1 MQWLRKGLLVWALG
15 ISLSTAND
23 QNSKYLIQKK
33 QELIETL
40 EQNTTSPSNWETHKE
55 SLEEESLKAIHT
67 DTITNLNSTP
77 FATSGRTRMISPTLG
92 NILGYG
98 QAETIMRE
106 QNFYPSPLEFQATQ
120 RYDLYKTLSYPLIY
134 PELKENFPTSRE
146 DFINKPEFEKYKNEK
161 ADHMLVVTKVWEGRN
176 ALAYYENGILK
187 MATHVSIWLPY
198 RKTITGAYDLS
209 HDMIFRRSRKFDN
222 AAIPYA
228 LHITEGFFLHQWW
241 SDGQPRSHWCIR
253 VPGLYQKWLYEHLP
267 KQKKADENADF
278 QPARIILDHLYD

>member
-23 QNSKYLIQKK
+23 QNSQYLIQKK

-55 SLEEESLKAIHT
+55 SLEDESLKAIHT
-67 DTITNLNSTP
+67 DTIANLNSTP

-120 RYDLYKTLSYPLIY
+120 RYDLYETLSYPLIY
-134 PELKENFPTSRE
+134 PELKRKSWSYACCHKGLRREKCSCLLWKWDSKNGNSCLYLTS
-146 DFINKPEFEKYKNEK
+146 
-161 ADHMLVVTKVWEGRN
+161 
-176 ALAYYENGILK
+176 
-187 MATHVSIWLPY
+187 
-198 RKTITGAYDLS
+198 LS
-209 HDMIFRRSRKFDN
+209 QNNHRS
-222 AAIPYA
+222 
-228 LHITEGFFLHQWW
+228 L
-241 SDGQPRSHWCIR
+241 
-253 VPGLYQKWLYEHLP
+253 
-267 KQKKADENADF
+267 
-278 QPARIILDHLYD
+278 